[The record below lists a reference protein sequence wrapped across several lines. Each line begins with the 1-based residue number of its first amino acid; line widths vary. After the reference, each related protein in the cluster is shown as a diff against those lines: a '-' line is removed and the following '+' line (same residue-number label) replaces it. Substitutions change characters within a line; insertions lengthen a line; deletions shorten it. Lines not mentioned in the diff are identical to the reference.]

1 MAVDAVGERPLIS
14 VGNRSG
20 DSYEVPVFEPGSAC
34 VQDALRDPGVRRP
47 CGRQALRRA
56 LLGAWIGVM
65 ALPRPGRSDAKST
78 IVPDETRIVATFPDP
93 ASVRAW
99 RPIDDR
105 VMGGQSRSSANWSS
119 SDAALVF
126 SGQLS
131 LEQGGG
137 FASLRAEFDP
147 LDLSGSRGLRLMVRG
162 DGRDYRI
169 NLRDRSLAQAADD
182 GTQFRATFRADS
194 RWETRQL
201 PWTDFIATRRGR
213 ALPEPRSL
221 RIDALVSL
229 GWMTAFREP
238 GPFRLEVRRIEAY

>member
-1 MAVDAVGERPLIS
+1 MAVDAVGERPLVS
-14 VGNRSG
+14 VGNRPG
-20 DSYEVPVFEPGSAC
+20 DSYEVPVFEPGSARARN
-34 VQDALRDPGVRRP
+34 ALCDSSGGSP
-47 CGRQALRRA
+47 CGRWALRRA

-65 ALPRPGRSDAKST
+65 ALPLPGRSDARSA
-78 IVPDETRIVATFPDP
+78 IVPGDIRMVATFPDP

-105 VMGGQSRSSANWSS
+105 VMGGQSRSSATWSS
-119 SDAALVF
+119 SEAALVF

-131 LEQGGG
+131 LDQGGG
-137 FASLRAEFDP
+137 FASLRADIDS
-147 LDLSGSRGLRLMVRG
+147 LDLSGTRGLRLLVRG

-169 NLRDRSLAQAADD
+169 NLRDRWLAQVADD

-194 RWETRQL
+194 HWETRLL
-201 PWTDFIATRRGR
+201 PWTEFVATRRGR
-213 ALPEPRSL
+213 TLPEARSP
-221 RIDALVSL
+221 RIDALVSI